1 MAKLAFS
8 DNNNKNCR
16 HLADTY
22 TQVTCTVFLGL
33 HSITSYDITSAV
45 KGIDNI
51 KTTPLNKTGTNV
63 NILGQS
69 PKTLSDKV
77 LEAFLF

>member
-1 MAKLAFS
+1 MIFTISGEDWSMTEHYSLMAKLAFS

-51 KTTPLNKTGTNV
+51 
-63 NILGQS
+63 
-69 PKTLSDKV
+69 
-77 LEAFLF
+77 